1 VESPTAIMKDATIKD
16 FLKEPD
22 QKFILVYDFLRMW
35 IFLVELIG
43 YDKNSPA
50 IPEVLLAVG
59 MAPPEDSREAADNED
74 LFAGELDDE
83 EEDEL
88 GFNDYEDGMSDDDYS
103 NLDEYEY

>member
-1 VESPTAIMKDATIKD
+1 
-16 FLKEPD
+16 
-22 QKFILVYDFLRMW
+22 
-35 IFLVELIG
+35 
-43 YDKNSPA
+43 
-50 IPEVLLAVG
+50 VG